1 MGVIQVSTNENGLIR
16 EEKPIKRLGLQRVV
30 SVTANKGIPIE
41 QYIKGNYNV
50 LSKKVFCAI
59 RELKFD
65 SCITLEKNID
75 LLWEMSFTF
84 SDVTRPNWSGFMQA
98 YRKGTYPGK
107 SEVSYD
113 VTVTSLKKVLVAPT
127 FVAADD
133 TVYHVFLRVN
143 VPIYKMY
150 QAFQPKA
157 SSKNLG
163 AQKGTEIPLFRG
175 RILVALAW
183 GLSVVFSSPT
193 LYLYDVKDIMGK
205 SQCWIDLGGTME
217 WRIYIMVIA
226 FALFFIPTLIITACY
241 AIILNCIFTDDAVF
255 DKYSKRAS
263 SRGII
268 PRAKIKTIKLTF
280 VIVFVFI
287 ICWSPYFLYDIFQVF
302 GYITDSN
309 TTFAVS
315 TFIQSLAPLNS
326 AANPLI
332 YCLFSTHICR
342 NMRRYRIIEWFLQ
355 KLNCCK
361 CLDNPPQQGMMHK
374 NESTSMTA
382 MTNYTTNYAVNH
394 RPISTTNAF

>member
-133 TVYHVFLRVN
+133 TVYHVFLRV
-143 VPIYKMY
+143 VI
-150 QAFQPKA
+150 AI
-157 SSKNLG
+157 
-163 AQKGTEIPLFRG
+163 EWIFRG

-241 AIILNCIFTDDAVF
+241 AIIVYTNL
-255 DKYSKRAS
+255 DKNKRAS